1 MSRNRKTTVPGFVSR
16 NGQMVLRKTDAPGN
30 DHNQIV
36 YVLRCGRCAH
46 EYGANGSDIWLRRC
60 PSCSGGKPGLS
71 F

>member
-1 MSRNRKTTVPGFVSR
+1 MSRDRQTTVPGFVSR
-16 NGQMVLRKTDAPGN
+16 NGQMVLRKTGMPGN

>member
-1 MSRNRKTTVPGFVSR
+1 MSRNRATTEPGYVSR
-16 NGQMVLRKTDAPGN
+16 NNQTVVRKTDVTGN

-36 YVLRCGRCAH
+36 YVLRCGKCAH
-46 EYGANGSDIWLRRC
+46 EYGANGSDIFQRRC